1 MRVGVGILKPSMVTL
16 GRSQPLTFTGRERG
30 GPRGGVT
37 EGCVEA
43 VCYEMTTVVPGGGYS
58 GGGMWR

>member
-16 GRSQPLTFTGRERG
+16 GRSQPLTFTGCERG
-30 GPRGGVT
+30 GPRGGVI
-37 EGCVEA
+37 EGYDEEA
-43 VCYEMTTVVPGGGYS
+43 CREIATVVPGGGYS